1 LQRFNQPS
9 TLREQVTMGLAVLF
23 CLQGIPAIYYGTEQG
38 FTGTVDQEG
47 NPDLGSE
54 QSVREALWGKP
65 NAFDNQNFFYT
76 QIKAVSNVRD
86 EQAALR
92 FGRLYFRQVSGNN
105 QDFGYSSGLGGVV
118 AFSRVLSDAEVLV
131 IANTN
136 AHERFVGVVLQD
148 YDLNHNPRQMQIA
161 YSNLG
166 TARSQTTRQILD
178 ARFFSGGEP
187 TGTAD
192 VAVLSVDLAPM
203 EVQIW
208 VPAGS

>member
-1 LQRFNQPS
+1 
-9 TLREQVTMGLAVLF
+9 
-23 CLQGIPAIYYGTEQG
+23 
-38 FTGTVDQEG
+38 
-47 NPDLGSE
+47 
-54 QSVREALWGKP
+54 
-65 NAFDNQNFFYT
+65 
-76 QIKAVSNVRD
+76 VSNVRD

-136 AHERFVGVVLQD
+136 THERFVGVVLQD
-148 YDLNHNPRQMQIA
+148 YDLNHNPREMQIG

-178 ARFFSGGEP
+178 ARFFSGGQP

-192 VAVLSVDLAPM
+192 VAVLSIDLPPM

-208 VPAGS
+208 VPAEW

>member
-1 LQRFNQPS
+1 MSKVTGEQP
-9 TLREQVTMGLAVLF
+9 AV
-23 CLQGIPAIYYGTEQG
+23 
-38 FTGTVDQEG
+38 
-47 NPDLGSE
+47 
-54 QSVREALWGKP
+54 
-65 NAFDNQNFFYT
+65 
-76 QIKAVSNVRD
+76 
-86 EQAALR
+86 R

-136 AHERFVGVVLQD
+136 TRERFIGVVLQD

-166 TARSQTTRQILD
+166 RARSQTTRQILD
-178 ARFFSGGEP
+178 ARFFSEGEL

-192 VAVLSVDLAPM
+192 VAVLSIDLAPM

-208 VPAGS
+208 MPAES